1 MGKNSTEAGAQMS
14 PMLKLGIDLGPLIL
28 FFIADE
34 IYDIFVATGV
44 LLVSLIISFGIS
56 WVMARKIPILPSVS
70 LIFVL
75 IFGGLTLFLGDEE
88 FIKIEVTLTN
98 ALCGVALLLGLFWK
112 QSLLRMVFGQMLDVD
127 DEGWTKLTIRL
138 GLFLIAIAILNEIVR
153 YSVSTDMWVAFRVY
167 GILGLNAVFLATQ
180 IPIMKRHLIE
190 EEE

>member
-1 MGKNSTEAGAQMS
+1 MDEHTTQSERQMS
-14 PMLKLGIDLGPLIL
+14 PMIKLAVDLGPLLL

-34 IYDIFVATGV
+34 MYDIFVATGV
-44 LLVSLIISFGIS
+44 LLVSLTVSFAVS
-56 WVMARKIPILPSVS
+56 WALARKIPILPSVS
-70 LIFVL
+70 LVFVL

-98 ALCGVALLLGLFWK
+98 ALCGVALLLGLIWK

-138 GLFLIAIAILNEIVR
+138 GLFLIAIALINEVVR

-167 GILGLNAVFLATQ
+167 GILGLNAVFLVTQ

-190 EEE
+190 DE

>member
-1 MGKNSTEAGAQMS
+1 MDKKTANTGDNMS
-14 PMLKLGIDLGPLIL
+14 PMIKLGIDLGPLIL
-28 FFIADE
+28 FFVADE
-34 IYDIFVATGV
+34 LYDIFVATGV
-44 LLVSLIISFGIS
+44 LLVSLIISFGVS

-70 LIFVL
+70 LVFVL

-98 ALCGVALLLGLFWK
+98 ALCGIALLLGLFWK

-127 DEGWTKLTIRL
+127 DEGWKKLTIRL
-138 GLFLIAIAILNEIVR
+138 GLFLIAIAITNEVVR

-190 EEE
+190 DE